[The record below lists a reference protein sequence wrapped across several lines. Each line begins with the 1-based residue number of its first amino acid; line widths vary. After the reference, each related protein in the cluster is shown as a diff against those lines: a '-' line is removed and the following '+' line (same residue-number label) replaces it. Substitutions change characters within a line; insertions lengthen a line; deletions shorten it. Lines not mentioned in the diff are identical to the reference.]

1 MGSEKDVVIRNNQI
15 KGLRKWAKF
24 LSSKRYQVSSMGGK
38 RMNVT
43 DPSSAARA
51 PLREGGQV
59 RLLHK
64 ALPPLLKVL
73 GGHQADGVAL
83 LVPRLPPARVGGVDH
98 LHTDVTLQTLHGSL
112 SRETG
117 DCFTCRISPYLKGRP
132 ISVQGRR
139 VSLWGS

>member
-1 MGSEKDVVIRNNQI
+1 MGLEKDVVIRNNQI

-83 LVPRLPPARVGGVDH
+83 LVPRLPPARVRGVDH
-98 LHTDVTLQTLHGSL
+98 LHTDVKLHGSL

>member
-1 MGSEKDVVIRNNQI
+1 MTRSLTWVIRNNQI
-15 KGLRKWAKF
+15 KGFEKTGKVF
-24 LSSKRYQVSSMGGK
+24 IFKEISLSSTGGK

-51 PLREGGQV
+51 PLGEGGQV

-98 LHTDVTLQTLHGSL
+98 LHTDVTLQTLHRSL

>member
-1 MGSEKDVVIRNNQI
+1 MTRSLTWVIRNNQI
-15 KGLRKWAKF
+15 KGFEKTGKVF
-24 LSSKRYQVSSMGGK
+24 IFKEISLSSTGGK

-51 PLREGGQV
+51 PLGEGGQV
-59 RLLHK
+59 RLLHE
-64 ALPPLLKVL
+64 ALPPLLQVL

-98 LHTDVTLQTLHGSL
+98 LHTDVTLHGSL
-112 SRETG
+112 SSVTG